1 MIVIWNCL
9 DNGSVQNTRCEF
21 FFELSLNL
29 WIVFDLTHWPNQI
42 KPARPKTPNE
52 TTETKCIWA
61 SDRNFARFSL
71 IKIKFQILLE
81 GRHIWIILAVILCW
95 FSDSLARDIKSI
107 VGSLKKG
114 QLGDFE
120 EEKKNQ
126 INIWLFL
133 FYLYLILYFLRQY
146 SRRDTLILSKRNTL
160 DDVLTFLY
168 IFLKHQ
174 RDSLKKCK
182 AIFVAA
188 WSFFGQNHPQY
199 ICTLKI
205 CKLFRARNR
214 GGGFWLL

>member
-1 MIVIWNCL
+1 M
-9 DNGSVQNTRCEF
+9 
-21 FFELSLNL
+21 
-29 WIVFDLTHWPNQI
+29 
-42 KPARPKTPNE
+42 
-52 TTETKCIWA
+52 
-61 SDRNFARFSL
+61 
-71 IKIKFQILLE
+71 LE

-174 RDSLKKCK
+174 QRDSLKKCK
-182 AIFVAA
+182 AIFVVA
-188 WSFFGQNHPQY
+188 WSFLARTIPNIFVLLRSASFFELETEEADSG
-199 ICTLKI
+199 CFKS
-205 CKLFRARNR
+205 FRTFHMWSKFSSRHV
-214 GGGFWLL
+214 

>member
-1 MIVIWNCL
+1 MVTWNCL
-9 DNGSVQNTRCEF
+9 DNGSVQYARCQF
-21 FFELSLNL
+21 FLFLHKKTYNELSRTL
-29 WIVFDLTHWPNQI
+29 WIGFDITKWSNQN
-42 KPARPKTPNE
+42 KPARPKRPNE

-61 SDRNFARFSL
+61 SDRNFARLSL
-71 IKIKFQILLE
+71 IRIKFQILLE

-114 QLGDFE
+114 QLGDLK
-120 EEKKNQ
+120 KKNQ

-168 IFLKHQ
+168 IFLNISATALKSAKQ
-174 RDSLKKCK
+174 FLLWRD
-182 AIFVAA
+182 
-188 WSFFGQNHPQY
+188 
-199 ICTLKI
+199 
-205 CKLFRARNR
+205 LF
-214 GGGFWLL
+214 WPEPSPIYLYS

>member
-29 WIVFDLTHWPNQI
+29 WIVFDLTHRPNQI
-42 KPARPKTPNE
+42 NPARPKRPNK

-61 SDRNFARFSL
+61 SDRNFAGLSL
-71 IKIKFQILLE
+71 IKSKFQILLE

-120 EEKKNQ
+120 EKKLNQ
-126 INIWLFL
+126 CLTVPLLFVS
-133 FYLYLILYFLRQY
+133 YFVF
-146 SRRDTLILSKRNTL
+146 SETI
-160 DDVLTFLY
+160 
-168 IFLKHQ
+168 
-174 RDSLKKCK
+174 
-182 AIFVAA
+182 
-188 WSFFGQNHPQY
+188 
-199 ICTLKI
+199 
-205 CKLFRARNR
+205 
-214 GGGFWLL
+214 